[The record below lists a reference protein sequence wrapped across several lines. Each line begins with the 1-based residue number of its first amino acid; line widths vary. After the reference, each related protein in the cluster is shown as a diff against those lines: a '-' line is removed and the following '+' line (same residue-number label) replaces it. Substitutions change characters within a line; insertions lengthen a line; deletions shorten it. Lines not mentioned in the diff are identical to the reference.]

1 MVWVLVCVV
10 THYRTV
16 VQPYI
21 VILRQTISYFFIEHD
36 HTECCR
42 DLSYDGEW
50 EQRKDFKNPPTRREI
65 AGTDVTRAVNVL
77 KDTNVLSFYPS
88 LKSMYHTTLFI
99 SAFVSHTEINAVYLK
114 MFKSSNALSGKINWY
129 LCVIG
134 PSCICGYH
142 CVPSQR
148 GGAVINLQVNR

>member
-1 MVWVLVCVV
+1 MSTMVCVV

-21 VILRQTISYFFIEHD
+21 VILRQTISYFFTEHD

-65 AGTDVTRAVNVL
+65 AGTDVTQAVNVL

-134 PSCICGYH
+134 PSCIMGIT
-142 CVPSQR
+142 VFPPSGEGPLSTSR
-148 GGAVINLQVNR
+148 